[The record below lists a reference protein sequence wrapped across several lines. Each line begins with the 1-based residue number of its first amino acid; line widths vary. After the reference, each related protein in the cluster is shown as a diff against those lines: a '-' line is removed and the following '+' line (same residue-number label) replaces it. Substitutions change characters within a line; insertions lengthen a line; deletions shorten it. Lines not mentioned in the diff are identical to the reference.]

1 MFRHL
6 SLALELTSYEIGFYV
21 QCSQKRELVYQ
32 ATFLGVDFGIGK
44 LGIAHDMQLT

>member
-6 SLALELTSYEIGFYV
+6 SLALELTS
-21 QCSQKRELVYQ
+21 RELVYQ